1 MDSGS
6 PGCSRVLTLRETP
19 ILSQSTPSGMGR
31 PSSTTSG
38 GSASVWPCPPWIP
51 VTTAPQSAATGSRRG
66 NRRDQ
71 DPRRVTRRTSFTA
84 LPIVTFNLEGK
95 ERPISADR
103 KSQPAGA
110 PRSNGASLSLV
121 SQMWSSRI
129 PSSYFPFSVK
139 GTWISDTSS
148 VLLFHLMCISQ
159 RDEMFAVSW
168 NRWENSTC
176 FQTASP
182 LNSTKQS
189 DPVASSFGWW
199 WGWRWHV

>member
-1 MDSGS
+1 MNSGS

-71 DPRRVTRRTSFTA
+71 DPRRVTRRISFTA

-95 ERPISADR
+95 ERPVSTDR

-110 PRSNGASLSLV
+110 PRSRRWVESPPLISPSGLKGRE
-121 SQMWSSRI
+121 SRT
-129 PSSYFPFSVK
+129 PRQCCF
-139 GTWISDTSS
+139 
-148 VLLFHLMCISQ
+148 FHLMCISQ

-168 NRWENSTC
+168 TRWENSTC
-176 FQTASP
+176 FQIAPP
-182 LNSTKQS
+182 LNSS
-189 DPVASSFGWW
+189 
-199 WGWRWHV
+199 